1 MKIVSIIT
9 SDRDVFIQSMSSVAK
24 LTCNYTVKIDDKLI
38 FGLNESVE
46 IEKYEWFQDGVNKSE
61 GQYLFFNGINQ
72 QQDSGIYQCQIKL
85 KNAQLIKSDSFN
97 LTVSENTNQPDILNA
112 TCLNENQIY
121 LKWGPNRETAEN
133 TRYRIEVIYKD
144 ESIPSF
150 LYPGCLYYL
159 YYIEFS
165 FNIQSI

>member
-1 MKIVSIIT
+1 MILLFFVFLFTLKINLVFGQNTPKIV
-9 SDRDVFIQSMSSVAK
+9 
-24 LTCNYTVKIDDKLI
+24 
-38 FGLNESVE
+38 
-46 IEKYEWFQDGVNKSE
+46 
-61 GQYLFFNGINQ
+61 
-72 QQDSGIYQCQIKL
+72 
-85 KNAQLIKSDSFN
+85 
-97 LTVSENTNQPDILNA
+97 NA
-112 TCLNENQIY
+112 TLLNENQIY
-121 LKWGPNRETAEN
+121 LKWGPNRETTEN